1 MKKVLAVAVILCF
14 AATGFAAWW
23 ANKSETEQTKTE
35 TKADTKTAAKDTT
48 KQQESALIIMTG
60 KITSL
65 NQPQNEIVVKDDK
78 TTYDKVLIVDPD
90 AYKSI
95 KLGDMVEV
103 KMKTG
108 SNVVDSIKVTK
119 AAPVVKP
126 VVTKPV
132 TPKKK

>member
-14 AATGFAAWW
+14 AATGFAAWGF
-23 ANKSETEQTKTE
+23 KSKT
-35 TKADTKTAAKDTT
+35 DTKTDANTTAKDTT

-78 TTYDKVLIVDPD
+78 TTYDKVLIVNPD

-103 KMKTG
+103 KMKAG

-119 AAPVVKP
+119 AAPVEKPVPVVKP
-126 VVTKPV
+126 VVPV
-132 TPKKK
+132 KKK